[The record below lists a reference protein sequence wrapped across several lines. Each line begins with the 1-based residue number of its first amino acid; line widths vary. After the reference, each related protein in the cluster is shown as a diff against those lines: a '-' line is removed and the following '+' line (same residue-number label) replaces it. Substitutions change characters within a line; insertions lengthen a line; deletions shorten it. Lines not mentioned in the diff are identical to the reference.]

1 MLFLITHIKMVSK
14 PSSSAFE
21 GVKMLKW
28 NCLPGRIK
36 KSWHRKIVVLV
47 VGWDG
52 VGKVQVWNRS
62 WKISTTRRTSTHVT
76 IRRKLIGWMIKDSHI
91 SYETRQRFFGQGK
104 LKSKNFRGQVKLS
117 DSEIYYTTY
126 IISSSF
132 AQILNTL
139 TLIFRTK
146 AMKIWQL

>member
-1 MLFLITHIKMVSK
+1 
-14 PSSSAFE
+14 
-21 GVKMLKW
+21 
-28 NCLPGRIK
+28 
-36 KSWHRKIVVLV
+36 
-47 VGWDG
+47 
-52 VGKVQVWNRS
+52 
-62 WKISTTRRTSTHVT
+62 
-76 IRRKLIGWMIKDSHI
+76 MIKDSHI

-132 AQILNTL
+132 AQILNSL

-146 AMKIWQL
+146 AMKIFQLITFFTNDQIHGENFMSGLF